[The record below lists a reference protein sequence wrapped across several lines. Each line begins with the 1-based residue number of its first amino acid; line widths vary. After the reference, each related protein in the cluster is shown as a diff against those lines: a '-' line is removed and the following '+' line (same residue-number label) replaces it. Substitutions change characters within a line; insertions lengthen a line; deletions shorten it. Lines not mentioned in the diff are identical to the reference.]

1 MNEYEESVLR
11 AFLKMQYDI
20 FDEEMAGSLEEAEE
34 FLEDCLAVVCKDI
47 GEVRAYFEE
56 EGVDLC
62 EMDDRQLREAEE
74 VHELPDGRFL
84 VLEV

>member
-11 AFLKMQYDI
+11 AFLKLQYDI

-34 FLEDCLAVVCKDI
+34 FLEDCLAVVYKDI